1 MTNLS
6 DIVVMIEGGGE
17 IAFSILAE
25 IMKIHRTH
33 NG

>member
-6 DIVVMIEGGGE
+6 DIVVMIKGGGE
-17 IAFSILAE
+17 IAVSILAE
-25 IMKIHRTH
+25 IIKIHRTH